1 VFFIHNKTN
10 LLQTQDFRKA
20 FGLGED
26 DKNINRI
33 NMDDVALAAIQEL
46 YEIVKE
52 KNARIAELEVRLAA
66 LEFLILNQKEN
77 KE

>member
-1 VFFIHNKTN
+1 
-10 LLQTQDFRKA
+10 
-20 FGLGED
+20 
-26 DKNINRI
+26 
-33 NMDDVALAAIQEL
+33 MDDVALAAIQEL